1 MSMQKVMVG
10 TLTGVLAGVAIG
22 LLVAP
27 ASGAETRQKI
37 ADTAGSLK
45 KKWNR
50 LVGASADELD
60 ELKHVFEN
68 EITGLKDDVRERVL
82 QLIKAA
88 KASGNNIREQTLL

>member
-1 MSMQKVMVG
+1 MSTQKIMLG

-27 ASGAETRQKI
+27 ASGSETRQRI

-50 LVGASADELD
+50 FIGATSDELD
-60 ELKHVFEN
+60 ELKEVFEKD
-68 EITGLKDDVRERVL
+68 ITGLKDDVREKVL
-82 QLIKAA
+82 HLIKAA
-88 KASGNNIREQTLL
+88 KASGNNIKEQTLS